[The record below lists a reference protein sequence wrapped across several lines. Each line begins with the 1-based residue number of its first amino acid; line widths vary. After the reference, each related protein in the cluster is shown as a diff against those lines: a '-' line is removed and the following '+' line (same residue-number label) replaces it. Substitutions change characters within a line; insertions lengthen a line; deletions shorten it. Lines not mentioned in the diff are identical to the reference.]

1 MNEQSKCKKQEEMI
15 TVLKESVEKLTELH
29 SSKCETLTSFQ
40 DAHLSTLQKSKK
52 ALHYEKIRLSEV
64 HQDLT
69 TQHSTLH
76 QELTSLDAQCEQENE
91 PVYKAKKRLESKLSR
106 VDD

>member
-1 MNEQSKCKKQEEMI
+1 MI
-15 TVLKESVEKLTELH
+15 TVLKESVEKLTDLH
-29 SSKCETLTSFQ
+29 SSKSETLSTFQ
-40 DAHLSTLQKSKK
+40 DAHLTTLQKSKK
-52 ALHYEKIRLSEV
+52 TLHYEKIRLSEV

-69 TQHSTLH
+69 TQHSTLK

-91 PVYKAKKRLESKLSR
+91 PVFKAKKRLESKLSR